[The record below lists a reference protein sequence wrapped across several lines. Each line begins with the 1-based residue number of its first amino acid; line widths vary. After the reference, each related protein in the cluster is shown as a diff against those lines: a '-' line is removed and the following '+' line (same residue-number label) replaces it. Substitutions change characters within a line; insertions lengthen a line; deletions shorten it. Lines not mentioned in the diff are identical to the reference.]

1 MMDVKGE
8 TIELLKKVKRS
19 AHSDMLGKNTLVD
32 KIDIKDFLWAINQA
46 ISLIKDGQQ
55 DWRDN

>member
-1 MMDVKGE
+1 MDVKGE
-8 TIELLKKVKRS
+8 TIELLRKMKRN

-32 KIDIKDFLWAINQA
+32 KITLEDFLWAINQA
-46 ISLIKDGQQ
+46 ISQIKDGQQ

>member
-1 MMDVKGE
+1 MDVKGE
-8 TIELLKKVKRS
+8 TVELLRKMKRN

-32 KIDIKDFLWAINQA
+32 KVDIKDFLWAVNQA